1 MDQSVGPCAHAIEAK
16 TGGKVSSVVPEE
28 PWIARPAVGREL
40 SIEGGATEPN
50 EGEGE
55 PALRGTKPAS
65 YWSALLRTEFRRF
78 KRMPDE
84 RNRHRESFC
93 EDDRA
98 DQCNDLGDQ

>member
-1 MDQSVGPCAHAIEAK
+1 M
-16 TGGKVSSVVPEE
+16 SSVVPEG
-28 PWIARPAVGREL
+28 PWIAQPVVGREL

-50 EGEGE
+50 KGEGE

-65 YWSALLRTEFRRF
+65 YWSALLRTDFRRF
-78 KRMPDE
+78 KQMPDE

-98 DQCNDLGDQ
+98 DHRNDLGDQ